1 MGAKKRK
8 WPRKK
13 LLVCVFLVAT
23 YGNEV
28 ILVGGHKK
36 HTVIYGAVHAF
47 QSTIQNLS
55 LKKGCAEDQKTATVM
70 AAVAAAVEH
79 YDCIWPV
86 YYLTER
92 PDHLTVCGLARWM
105 AKTYPMKKSRLRWPS
120 EQA

>member
-55 LKKGCAEDQKTATVM
+55 LKKGCAEDQNSNCHGRRSSRGRALRLYL
-70 AAVAAAVEH
+70 A
-79 YDCIWPV
+79 CI
-86 YYLTER
+86 L
-92 PDHLTVCGLARWM
+92 PD
-105 AKTYPMKKSRLRWPS
+105 
-120 EQA
+120 